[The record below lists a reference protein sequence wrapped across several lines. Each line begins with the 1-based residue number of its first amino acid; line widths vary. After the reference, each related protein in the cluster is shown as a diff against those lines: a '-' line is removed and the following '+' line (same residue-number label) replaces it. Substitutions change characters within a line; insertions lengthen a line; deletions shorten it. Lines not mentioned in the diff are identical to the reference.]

1 MLTSIDDLTK
11 LTEPERLEVLLEA
24 SRPSNYLEIEALRGV
39 ARATALKR
47 LADETG
53 RRIVICGEEIN

>member
-1 MLTSIDDLTK
+1 MSGIEEYSTLS
-11 LTEPERLEVLLEA
+11 EPERLDVLLEA
-24 SRPSNYLEIEALRGV
+24 TRSSDYMRLESLRGR

-53 RRIVICGEEIN
+53 RRIVICGEAVN